1 MLHIQRIQTRAI
13 TYISF
18 VPHFDECKKL
28 DCRLYDGDGFTV
40 VVLLCCQMLCCRSTT
55 YREGHDETFM
65 DSSSIF
71 LYIAPEACIAN
82 YFI

>member
-1 MLHIQRIQTRAI
+1 VLHIQRIETRAI
-13 TYISF
+13 SYISI
-18 VPHFDECKKL
+18 VPHFDESKKL
-28 DCRLYDGDGFTV
+28 DCRLYYDGDGFTV
-40 VVLLCCQMLCCRSTT
+40 VVHTTT

-71 LYIAPEACIAN
+71 LYIAPQANIAN